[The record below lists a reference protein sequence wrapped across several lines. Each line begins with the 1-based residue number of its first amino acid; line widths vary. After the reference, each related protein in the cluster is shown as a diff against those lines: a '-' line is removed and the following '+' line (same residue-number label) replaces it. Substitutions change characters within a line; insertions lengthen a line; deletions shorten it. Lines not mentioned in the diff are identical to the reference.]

1 MSNPKIVT
9 RSEWLTARL
18 AHLEAEKALDRQR
31 DELSKA
37 RRALPWVRIETDYVF
52 EGAAGAVSLGDLFGQ
67 RQQLIVYHFMYH
79 PSWEEGGCPSCSYLA
94 DHFDGMLAHLEQRDT
109 SFVVVSRA
117 TIEQIENF
125 KARMGW
131 TFPWVSSVNNEFNR
145 DFEVSFTVE
154 ELQNGVRYNYRDG
167 VEFPSEEAP
176 GASVFYRDEQG
187 GIFHTYSTYA
197 RGLDHL
203 IGTYHFLDL
212 TPKGRDEDGLPY
224 SMAWIRR
231 HDEYE

>member
-1 MSNPKIVT
+1 MSNSRIVT

-37 RRALPWVRIETDYVF
+37 RRALPWVRVETDYVF
-52 EGAAGAVSLGDLFGQ
+52 EGVAGSVSLGDLFGQ

-94 DHFDGMLAHLEQRDT
+94 DHFDGMLTHLAQRDT
-109 SFVVVSRA
+109 GFVVVSSA

-131 TFPWVSSVNNEFNR
+131 TFSWVSSVNNDFNR

-187 GIFHTYSTYA
+187 RIFHTYSTYA

-212 TPKGRDEDGLPY
+212 TPKGRDEDRLPY